1 MKKSRIMRVPD
12 EFHDEVKRVQKK
24 HGYDSMSELLREDG
38 VRLFRNADLVTGMKK
53 GLKSFFLGE
62 K

>member
-1 MKKSRIMRVPD
+1 MMKSELMRVPC
-12 EFHDEVKRVQKK
+12 EFKDEVKKLQKK

-38 VRLFRNADLVTGMKK
+38 VRIFRNADTLTSIKK
-53 GLKSFFLGE
+53 GLKGFFMGE